1 MEGAALALGISTLQF
16 FSHCDCR
23 HNTMLNRRLPR
34 MTTAYGFRPAS
45 PRVTLIDCLYAID
58 LPPAGSFPGA
68 ARLTRCVDGSR
79 LLTNV
84 AGLLGYTPKRLP
96 SRSCGVATSRF
107 RSGRSRRDSVL
118 VSSKLPGAFGRCAD
132 RGHNRVAEAPGL

>member
-1 MEGAALALGISTLQF
+1 
-16 FSHCDCR
+16 
-23 HNTMLNRRLPR
+23 

-84 AGLLGYTPKRLP
+84 AGRWVI
-96 SRSCGVATSRF
+96 RQ
-107 RSGRSRRDSVL
+107 SGSPPGLAALRRPDSV
-118 VSSKLPGAFGRCAD
+118 PGDPGVTAF
-132 RGHNRVAEAPGL
+132 